1 MPTCKYNFETNVLKA
16 SRSQEFKIAIREWVY
31 ICETTRDTCD
41 VQCICENRTL
51 KHILYYYNIYT
62 KKFIGCG
69 GKCADKFNDANP
81 KKCSIKLQNIF
92 NEILMRCKYESISNI
107 DLYCTT
113 MQEQVVEYFK
123 TKSEEYEKYSNFN
136 KLEELSTDIKEIID
150 EYQMDILKPIYY
162 DIIDK
167 LDKERERNRLERERS
182 ERERSERDRVERER
196 YASER
201 EKRKIQDRDEEERKK
216 REKSNSRW
224 EKRENADG
232 TMYWYDSIRHISRY
246 TTPISR

>member
-1 MPTCKYNFETNVLKA
+1 MPTCKYNFETNVVKA
-16 SRSQEFKIAIREWVY
+16 SRNKEFKIAIREWVY

-69 GKCADKFNDANP
+69 GKCADKFNEVNP
-81 KKCSIKLQNIF
+81 NKCSIKLQTIF
-92 NEILMRCKYESISNI
+92 NEILMRCKYESINNI

-113 MQEQVVEYFK
+113 IQAQVVEYFK
-123 TKSEEYEKYSNFN
+123 TKSEEYEKYSNFD
-136 KLEELSTDIKEIID
+136 KLEELSTDIKELID
-150 EYQMDILKPIYY
+150 EYQMDILKPIYD

-167 LDKERERNRLERERS
+167 LHKEREKKRQKREKDERDRL
-182 ERERSERDRVERER
+182 ERDRVEKEMWE
-196 YASER
+196 SER
-201 EKRKIQDRDEEERKK
+201 EKRKIHDRDAEERKK
-216 REKSNSRW
+216 RENSNNRW

-232 TMYWYDSIRHISRY
+232 TSYWYDNIRHISRY
-246 TTPISR
+246 INPISR